1 MTAFFT
7 HKLAITVG
15 RLLVAPALALGVPVA
30 HADIVIG
37 QVTPLSGPQAVTGKA
52 IRAGVKLYL
61 DAVNASGGLR
71 GQRVKLVVRDDAQ
84 NPKETVRI
92 VNALI
97 DEADPVVM
105 IGTVGTTNLEALA
118 ADGVLARSHIP
129 LIGAI
134 SGAASVAA
142 SERMYV
148 VKARYRDEVD
158 RLFTNLQRLSTSRV
172 GVVYQ
177 DDGLGR
183 DVLAGSKDAAA
194 SHGVSLVG
202 SASYARNTTDTT
214 QAVEQMISARPD
226 AIFLGATTAAA
237 VDFVKRYRQAG
248 GAALIYGMSIID
260 PDVLL
265 KKLGPRLARG
275 YAFTIVVPI
284 PSDSRLAVVREYNR
298 LRAAAPDPD
307 LSARSVE
314 GFIAAKAA
322 VWALKHAQRTEPDSV
337 VAALTRPGGFDAGD
351 YTLDFSER
359 GLTGSHFVDF
369 AMFGEGGRVVR

>member
-1 MTAFFT
+1 MIGLLLHRLAF
-7 HKLAITVG
+7 AYG
-15 RLLVAPALALGVPVA
+15 RLLAATTLAAATQVAF
-30 HADIVIG
+30 ADIVVG

-52 IRAGVKLYL
+52 ISAGAKLYF
-61 DAVNASGGLR
+61 DAVNAAGGVR

-84 NPKETVRI
+84 NPKETVRK

-97 DEADPVVM
+97 DEDDPVAM

-118 ADGVLARSHIP
+118 ANGVLGRSRVP

-134 SGAASVAA
+134 SGAASVAT

-148 VKARYRDEVD
+148 VKARYRDEVA
-158 RLFTNLQRLSTSRV
+158 RLFSNLQRLSISRV
-172 GVVYQ
+172 GIVYQ

-194 SHGVSLVG
+194 GHGLALVQA
-202 SASYARNTTDTT
+202 ASYARNTTDTS
-214 QAVEQMISARPD
+214 QAVGQMLSARPD

-237 VDFVKRYRQAG
+237 IDFVKRYRQAG
-248 GAALIYGMSIID
+248 GTALIYGMSIID

-265 KKLGPRLARG
+265 KNLGPRLARG

-284 PSDSRLAVVREYNR
+284 PSDRRLAVVREYNR
-298 LRAAAPDPD
+298 LRDASRDPD
-307 LSARSVE
+307 LSTRSLE
-314 GFIAAKAA
+314 GFIAAKAV
-322 VWALKHAQRTEPDSV
+322 VWALKHAQRIEPDSV
-337 VAALTRPGGFDAGD
+337 VAALTMPGGFDAGD
-351 YTLDFSER
+351 YLLDFSER

-369 AMFGEGGRVVR
+369 AMFGEDGRVVR